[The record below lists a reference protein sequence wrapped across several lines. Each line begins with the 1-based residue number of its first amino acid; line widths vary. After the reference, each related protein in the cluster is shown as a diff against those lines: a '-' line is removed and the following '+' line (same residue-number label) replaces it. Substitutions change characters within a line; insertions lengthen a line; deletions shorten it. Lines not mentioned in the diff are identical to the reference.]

1 MRRHSGRGCGS
12 DRIGTLVQKA
22 AQYRQ
27 HAETCLQLARQVDQ
41 PAQRDALL
49 QMAET
54 GRKLAEEREQLLDRD
69 PKVDGPKPPASAP
82 AGYRARC
89 DFRLAILPWPSR
101 DNGAVAVALVWVIR
115 PAARMNQTAS
125 VFVLLVERRRS
136 TACRTGPNFIGGVLT
151 SAWHSRPAQQIP
163 IRKGCLSRWRK
174 RGSSSRAT
182 PKNG

>member
-1 MRRHSGRGCGS
+1 MRKPACNWRGKLTNQRSATPFCKWPRLGESSRGTRAAIGS
-12 DRIGTLVQKA
+12 RPQ
-22 AQYRQ
+22 
-27 HAETCLQLARQVDQ
+27 
-41 PAQRDALL
+41 
-49 QMAET
+49 
-54 GRKLAEEREQLLDRD
+54 
-69 PKVDGPKPPASAP
+69 VDGPKPPAAAP

-89 DFRLAILPWPSR
+89 DFRLAILPSLAVTM
-101 DNGAVAVALVWVIR
+101 AVAVALVWVIR

-174 RGSSSRAT
+174 RGSSLRAT
-182 PKNG
+182 PRNG